1 MSNGWRE
8 KLKYKRNFNI
18 CERASFN
25 PRVRLSGLLIVLSGA
40 VLLAGCGT
48 LPNGRGWGQ
57 DATILPGW
65 HRVGQA
71 ALDAALSPATW
82 GPAAC
87 ALALQIGD
95 MDERL
100 SDWAS
105 DKTPVFGSIDDAK
118 DASDTLRDLAL
129 ADYLITTLAT
139 PSGES
144 PGQWAIAKAKG
155 LAVGYIAIHSTRNAT
170 FFLKDEIDRTRPEED
185 RDGSFP
191 SNHSSKAAVYSML
204 ASRNIDSL
212 SIADPYKIALKVG
225 TFTLDIGTA
234 WARVEGRRHFPSD
247 VLAGMALGHFMGAFF
262 NDAFLGVDQTEQIG
276 LTIEPSRSGVFIAFH
291 WLF

>member
-1 MSNGWRE
+1 MKE
-8 KLKYKRNFNI
+8 KRNFSSDRRET
-18 CERASFN
+18 CVS
-25 PRVRLSGLLIVLSGA
+25 RVRFGDLLIVLSCV

-65 HRVGQA
+65 HRVGKA

-82 GPAAC
+82 APAAG

-100 SDWAS
+100 LDWAS
-105 DKTPVFGSIDDAK
+105 DQTPVFGSIDGAK

-129 ADYLITTLAT
+129 ADYVITALAT

-144 PGQWAIAKAKG
+144 PGQWALAKAKG
-155 LAVGYIAIHSTRNAT
+155 LAVGYVAIQATRNTT
-170 FFLKDEIDRTRPEED
+170 FFLKDEVDRKRPDEGRE
-185 RDGSFP
+185 GSFP

-204 ASRNIDSL
+204 ASRNIDALPIS
-212 SIADPYKIALKVG
+212 DPYKTALKVG
-225 TFTLDIGTA
+225 TFALDIGTA
-234 WARVEGRRHFPSD
+234 WARVEARRHFPSD

-262 NDAFLGVDQTEQIG
+262 NDAFLGLDQTDPIG
-276 LTIEPSRSGVFIAFH
+276 LTIEPSRKGVFMALH
-291 WLF
+291 WRF

>member
-1 MSNGWRE
+1 MKQNRSSHTSGRVP
-8 KLKYKRNFNI
+8 FNLW
-18 CERASFN
+18 
-25 PRVRLSGLLIVLSGA
+25 VRFCVLLIILSSPA
-40 VLLAGCGT
+40 VPAGCGT
-48 LPNGRGWGQ
+48 LPTGRGWGQ
-57 DATILPGW
+57 DATIFPGW
-65 HRVGQA
+65 HRVGRA

-82 GPAAC
+82 GPAAG

-105 DKTPVFGSIDDAK
+105 DKTPVFGSIEDAK

-129 ADYLITTLAT
+129 ADYLITALAT

-155 LAVGYIAIHSTRNAT
+155 LAVGYVALQSTRNTT
-170 FFLKDEIDRTRPEED
+170 FFLKDAVDRTRPDES

-212 SIADPYKIALKVG
+212 SISESYKTALKVG
-225 TFTLDIGTA
+225 TFALDIGTA
-234 WARVEGRRHFPSD
+234 WARVESKKHYPAD

-262 NDAFLGVDQTEQIG
+262 NDAFLGLDQPGQMG
-276 LTIEPSRSGVFIAFH
+276 LIIEPSRNGIFMALH
-291 WLF
+291 WSF